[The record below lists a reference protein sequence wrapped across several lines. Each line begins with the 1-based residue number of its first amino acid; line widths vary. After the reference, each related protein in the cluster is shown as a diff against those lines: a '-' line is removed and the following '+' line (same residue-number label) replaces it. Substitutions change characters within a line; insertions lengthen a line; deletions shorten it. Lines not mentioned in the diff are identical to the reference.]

1 MINPKRGPK
10 KQPIVSIKD
19 KIPIWLRTGSQKI
32 LIKSPQNIIK
42 KTLKFKLRFY
52 GKKFNRV
59 FWECI

>member
-32 LIKSPQNIIK
+32 LIKSPKNIIK
-42 KTLKFKLRFY
+42 KPLDFKLRFF

-59 FWECI
+59 FWEGI